1 MTKHTGKL
9 RSKKWQAALLATVL
23 GASLGAVPTAQAAIL
38 ALTVPSDYTTSQLG
52 AVTGSRVTTH
62 VDAAPTAG
70 LMKDL
75 NRDPALYP
83 GVTINGQSLMLLRQ
97 YNYSTTD
104 LKPLMILNPDS
115 NPPEIVA
122 QGIVKAAANPH
133 GAASNGTHVFMA
145 DYDNG
150 VVAGATVNGNQIE
163 ENENLTLTT
172 ERVFQ
177 DLQTAQRDNRVPF
190 AYDPENVTLHAE
202 GLYMEGNQL
211 LVAYNV
217 NDSKLGWAKYY
228 DGFML
233 QYEVMPNNTL
243 KFRGAAPIGRNVDSL
258 RINKYND
265 SYITNAIGGM
275 QHYGGERNPESG
287 MFIVKGNLEAGLGHP
302 NAYETFHH
310 QAVIPDNVTEQLDT
324 HYSDFYHSKITPD
337 GQAYVLT
344 YGLEAGKVNRYQV
357 WKTTVSNLAAE
368 DPEDWEK
375 IVDTSPNAGW
385 FGRIDYDYYTKRLW
399 AEIGSYLFVYTDGD
413 TKPTRGW
420 EAKSFSTQENHTM
433 FNSVGIIGGDKITGT
448 LATLA
453 QTAPQGINVY
463 QNAKAQPPAGA
474 VRYKD
479 TLTATDEDTSYDGV
493 TDDYQLYRFTKDIQI
508 ARKTKNDL
516 GDLNTNVFAGIFL
529 RDGEDAD
536 IEADG
541 HVLGIDS
548 RSHFGSPVGIYVT
561 NGKNATIKADR
572 VNIKTV
578 VNATN
583 GNAITRGIWNDA
595 MTDKSSSIE
604 ITGDVDLSMVG
615 GYGGYGVAVQKLDR
629 WGEKSNAATV
639 SSQINIHGDLSIRKS
654 DGSDWGIGAN
664 LDNVYSRFN
673 SAGLLTTVDQSE
685 ITVDGNVDLA
695 VYGNGITTRGQDSKV
710 SIGGGRI
717 VVPSGTGYGYYSVG
731 SYLGTVNVNTG
742 TDGKTPGNHRVQLEG
757 DVFTLST
764 GTVNLALTDAQSY
777 LNGIV
782 DNGGKASLTLQ
793 NGATWFNNQRN
804 TRYAEDN
811 EDVGAGEKSRVTTLT
826 GGSDAAQAGV
836 IFQKDSKDL
845 TIDNYSG
852 HTTVLYENDGLSIKG
867 GNLIIG
873 SAAPSSA
880 VTLRTNGDGL
890 NTSADASEVDKEL
903 LNHTLNKLANKAFY
917 TAYAT
922 GEKNLTGKVE
932 VAEGLT
938 AQSASKLLK
947 DITWKDAD
955 GQGQYIPKEKEEPSE
970 QTKTVFNKPIT
981 GDTDQ
986 EYADAHVKHELNY
999 DFTKDSTIAIDIS
1012 PYGGNIAG
1020 VYISRN
1026 KDVNINH
1033 ADHKLAIHTDGEQ
1046 SMLVGIDTTG
1056 DNGKVHIN
1064 GKELEVVVNN
1074 HKSGSTTKAYGIF
1087 NFAKGNVIDINADTK
1102 VSTKNDNISYGIHVT
1117 NDGQI
1122 SLNGGNTEIT
1132 VNKDAKNS
1140 ASIAVKAGGMYSPNG
1155 PAVVNVNYAD
1165 GAIKDAGKTVK
1176 LHGDVWATSFATGG
1190 EYNKKL
1196 NQEAQVN
1203 LGLSGTDSEW
1213 EGLVGYTV
1221 ANTAADDY
1229 DEYDSEH
1236 YTAGAVTLALQNGAQ
1251 WKNTA
1256 YNAANLMTTDW
1267 AGWKGSRLTNL
1278 YGGSDADHAGVIF
1291 QKDKNDITIDNY
1303 SGHTLVIYDHN
1314 PTAARDAVPG
1324 LEMIGGNIVIGKAA
1338 ENSEI
1343 TLRTD
1348 AKGLNTAED
1357 AAAADKNMVSATLNN
1372 LANKAFYTAYKDGE
1386 RHLKGHVEI
1395 AEGLTAQSASKRLED
1410 ITWKDADGQGQYLFT
1425 PAKEIPAEQTDTTF
1439 GVAILGSKERDTHY
1453 VETGVLKDG
1462 LYNFTKETTFEI
1474 DGIADPESHKRELV
1488 YGDTWVIKDLH
1499 AAISGSLP
1507 QTDAKGNPV
1516 KENEGQFNGVHMDM
1530 NNQALHMDVRYKGHG
1545 AAIAAVG
1552 GKGTKTKVEI
1562 DNAGPID
1569 IATKADRYSI
1579 GVFANRGG
1587 EVVIHNGGADAENK
1601 ILKIRS
1607 LTNGGD
1613 DNTGNGLKAMDTGK
1627 ITIDGLVDIEADGKR
1642 NEDGYVSNTAIGSV
1656 ASTINIGGGS
1666 IKTVNNAWMAVQ
1678 AYGQFVSNDY
1688 GMVNINTKDAVFGA
1702 IPAAKPG
1709 DKSPGNNMRSFN
1721 AGTNRVQI
1729 EGDFIT
1735 KGGMGYRGQINVGLR
1750 GTDSYWEGNYTDE
1763 NPEVITGAQ
1772 EAGAVNLK
1780 IHDGAHWKG
1789 VSNGSVNA
1797 YIEGADSYWRG
1808 YHFGGDMSLTLK
1820 DRAVWHNALI
1830 KGNTVSQ
1837 NNVLKYFTSNDGVI
1851 DMTGAQAFSTEVSDA
1866 RYGQKFYRHTDESN
1880 SDTGDIVIKN
1890 YSGNATVLY
1899 AHDAAK
1905 PADIK
1910 DGLAIKGGTIT
1921 IGTATEGSVL
1931 TLRTDGAGLNTAAD
1945 ASMADKNLVSYTLN
1959 NLANKAFYTAYKDGE
1974 RHLKGKVEIAEGLT
1988 AQSASKRLED
1998 ITWKDADG
2006 QGQYLFTPEA
2016 LPAEQTETTFGQAIL
2031 GSADRD
2037 TAYVSTGVL
2046 KDGVYRFTKPETTIE
2061 IDGIADKAEG
2071 KRDLVG
2077 FGPWFNGLSAAVS
2090 GSTPIY
2096 DAEGNEIKYDKNT
2109 ITSNNVTMDMG
2120 GNKLNIRAKYNQGA
2134 GQTGIAAIAPM
2145 NRVDGAGIVDIK
2157 NAGAMN
2163 INVKGSGMTAALFVD
2178 GGGKIFIRNGGENAK
2193 DKVLVLR
2200 GNAKNKN
2207 SGVGIKSMNGNI
2219 AANSGDKKHSEI
2231 TIDGLVDVVAD
2242 GTQTEDGY
2250 ASNEAVS
2257 AVASDINIG
2266 GGSIK
2271 AVNGAWAA
2279 IRAYGEFTTPN
2290 YGIVN
2295 VNAANRQYTLEDGQ
2309 AMGGK
2314 VKVHKVSDFTIGEY
2328 DTVIEG
2334 DIVTNGGMG
2343 TKGQVNI
2350 GLKDKNSHWIG
2361 NYADTQGYGVTQGMF
2376 GAVNIK
2382 MKDGAYWKGFGN
2394 GSMNI
2399 VAEGKDTYWHG
2410 FSMQDKMQ
2418 LTLKDGATWYNA
2430 ITAEQKDQKGKAAS
2444 AQIGYLTTVDGVIDM
2459 TGANVFTASS
2469 ESLSGRTTA
2478 DNPSGIVESTDGITG
2493 DVFIKNYSGNATVI
2507 YAHDAAKPADIKD
2520 GLAIKGGTITIGTA
2534 TEGSVLTLR
2543 TDGAGLN
2550 TAADASAADKNLVSY
2565 TLNNLA
2571 NKAFYTAYKDG
2582 ERHLKGKVE
2591 IAEGLTAQSASKRL
2605 EDMTWKEETGQGQ
2618 YLFTEAVPD
2627 TQVVNPMKQSIDGTE
2642 ESEKTYTDAGI
2653 YKAADDTYHFT
2664 PEEDPAQVIADNAVV
2679 ADKKDIH
2686 LESKGNLRL
2695 DSKNTGIQADGHSV
2709 KADVKGL
2716 EVNSDAQGITAKNG
2730 NVTVNGN
2737 TVVNAADGIRA
2748 NEQGR
2753 VELNGTAVVNTK
2765 GGTAISADKGV
2776 VKLGGKTTVEAKT
2789 AITAANQGTVTADE
2803 AVDLTA
2809 TDAIVANAGGKVSLD
2824 KGGRAKGN
2832 ITADGEGS
2840 IIVTKDL
2847 GVSGDITARAKGGIT
2862 LQEGSVKAGTVTA
2875 DGADSRVLL
2884 TDGAYDIEKVV
2895 SAGGGD
2901 VHIDSAKGETTLIK
2915 GIETKENSTAKVAL
2929 NGAKAM
2935 LKGNVRGNG
2944 DTQLAVNDAAVWEGV
2959 SETDNLAVD
2968 LNDGGIWKNM
2978 GPSRMK
2984 RLGGNG
2990 IVDMTQSGEGTTTV
3004 QNYAGKLTFIYAHDQ
3019 NHPTS
3024 IYGNDLKIG
3033 HAAEGSS
3040 IKLRTD
3046 AGGLRVGSN
3055 KAADWNLVS
3064 KTLNALAG
3072 KVYYEAYKDGETRLN
3087 GTVEIAEG
3095 LTAQSASK
3103 RLESIV
3109 WNKTSGQG
3117 QYIFTEKE
3125 DKVEHDPDIIYGP
3138 KETAMMR
3145 GAKSA
3150 MTGAM
3155 LSWRAENDDLSKRLG
3170 ELRLGGDTDGAWGRI
3185 YGGKQSYHAQ
3195 NADVETDVKA
3205 VQIGYDKALS
3215 SGWHAGVALSYLEG
3229 DNRYPAAGTGT
3240 TKLVNVTG
3248 YATKADTDGS
3258 YLDLTLKGSRVKNN
3272 YTVYNDMKHSLVGEY
3287 DTNGVM
3293 AGVEYGKRIERANGV
3308 YVTPQAA
3315 LTYGHL
3321 MKEDYDAVSSFAG
3334 GKKLH
3339 VEQDGF
3345 DSLIGRIGVE
3355 VGQQTD
3361 RTNVFAKL
3369 SVLHEF
3375 MGKTGATYSA
3385 VNEPT
3390 SRTEIDFGDTWLLVG
3405 VGGTHRLSDSTYIY
3419 GNLERSFGGDF
3430 KEDWRADLGLRWMF

>member
-1 MTKHTGKL
+1 MTKHKEESMTKHTGKL

-38 ALTVPSDYTTSQLG
+38 ALTVPSDYATSQLG

-385 FGRIDYDYYTKRLW
+385 FGRVDYDYYTKRLW
-399 AEIGSYLFVYTDGD
+399 TEIGSYLFVYTDGD

-479 TLTATDEDTSYDGV
+479 TLTATDEDDQSYKNA
-493 TDDYQLYRFTKDIQI
+493 TNDYQLYRFTKDIQI

-955 GQGQYIPKEKEEPSE
+955 GQGQYIPKEEEEPAPQPIEGPIKTAETFGADRFAQATDEDLVKKPAKFVAAAYNGTSEKAMTVDMNGKGLILAAEAGETRVDAAGIMAAGNAITFINGKANTPIHITAVTEGASAGITAQKGGSVTVNQDIVIDKVEGGTQARGVLIKGANEQQPNTVKVKSLTINGTLKSKSDTMGKRTIGIEIRVPNSSVTVTDKVDMSVEGIGILSSGGKVNVAGGKIVAGTDKTKLYKALKSLGQNKSDSEIFFNVNENNLTAGDKKVEILGDVYTRKNLGKDKTGKVYLALNTEDSVWRGVSDYLDSKDGSLTQGEVHLWLAKGATWNNEQTAMVGDGDENSGWNGSRLTNLYGGSDADHAGVIFQKDSNDITIDNYSGHTLVIYDHNPTAARDAVPGLEMIGGNIVIGKAAENSEITLRTDAKGLNTAEDAAAADKNMVSYTLNNLANKAFYTAYKDGERHLKGHVEIAEGLTAQSASKRLEDITWKDADGQGQYLFTPEEEPSE

-1074 HKSGSTTKAYGIF
+1074 HKSGSMTKAYGIF

-1165 GAIKDAGKTVK
+1165 GAIKDASKTVK

-1229 DEYDSEH
+1229 DEYDSQH

-1256 YNAANLMTTDW
+1256 YNAANLTTTDW

-1357 AAAADKNMVSATLNN
+1357 AAAADKNMVSYTLNN

-1425 PAKEIPAEQTDTTF
+1425 PAKEIPAEQT
-1439 GVAILGSKERDTHY
+1439 
-1453 VETGVLKDG
+1453 
-1462 LYNFTKETTFEI
+1462 
-1474 DGIADPESHKRELV
+1474 
-1488 YGDTWVIKDLH
+1488 
-1499 AAISGSLP
+1499 
-1507 QTDAKGNPV
+1507 
-1516 KENEGQFNGVHMDM
+1516 
-1530 NNQALHMDVRYKGHG
+1530 
-1545 AAIAAVG
+1545 
-1552 GKGTKTKVEI
+1552 
-1562 DNAGPID
+1562 
-1569 IATKADRYSI
+1569 
-1579 GVFANRGG
+1579 
-1587 EVVIHNGGADAENK
+1587 
-1601 ILKIRS
+1601 
-1607 LTNGGD
+1607 
-1613 DNTGNGLKAMDTGK
+1613 
-1627 ITIDGLVDIEADGKR
+1627 
-1642 NEDGYVSNTAIGSV
+1642 
-1656 ASTINIGGGS
+1656 
-1666 IKTVNNAWMAVQ
+1666 
-1678 AYGQFVSNDY
+1678 
-1688 GMVNINTKDAVFGA
+1688 
-1702 IPAAKPG
+1702 
-1709 DKSPGNNMRSFN
+1709 
-1721 AGTNRVQI
+1721 
-1729 EGDFIT
+1729 
-1735 KGGMGYRGQINVGLR
+1735 
-1750 GTDSYWEGNYTDE
+1750 
-1763 NPEVITGAQ
+1763 
-1772 EAGAVNLK
+1772 
-1780 IHDGAHWKG
+1780 
-1789 VSNGSVNA
+1789 
-1797 YIEGADSYWRG
+1797 
-1808 YHFGGDMSLTLK
+1808 
-1820 DRAVWHNALI
+1820 
-1830 KGNTVSQ
+1830 
-1837 NNVLKYFTSNDGVI
+1837 
-1851 DMTGAQAFSTEVSDA
+1851 
-1866 RYGQKFYRHTDESN
+1866 
-1880 SDTGDIVIKN
+1880 
-1890 YSGNATVLY
+1890 
-1899 AHDAAK
+1899 
-1905 PADIK
+1905 
-1910 DGLAIKGGTIT
+1910 
-1921 IGTATEGSVL
+1921 
-1931 TLRTDGAGLNTAAD
+1931 
-1945 ASMADKNLVSYTLN
+1945 
-1959 NLANKAFYTAYKDGE
+1959 
-1974 RHLKGKVEIAEGLT
+1974 
-1988 AQSASKRLED
+1988 
-1998 ITWKDADG
+1998 
-2006 QGQYLFTPEA
+2006 
-2016 LPAEQTETTFGQAIL
+2016 ETTFGQAIL

-2037 TAYVSTGVL
+2037 TAYVSAGVL

-2077 FGPWFNGLSAAVS
+2077 FGPWFKGLSAAVS

-2242 GTQTEDGY
+2242 GTQTEDG
-2250 ASNEAVS
+2250 
-2257 AVASDINIG
+2257 
-2266 GGSIK
+2266 
-2271 AVNGAWAA
+2271 
-2279 IRAYGEFTTPN
+2279 
-2290 YGIVN
+2290 
-2295 VNAANRQYTLEDGQ
+2295 
-2309 AMGGK
+2309 
-2314 VKVHKVSDFTIGEY
+2314 
-2328 DTVIEG
+2328 
-2334 DIVTNGGMG
+2334 
-2343 TKGQVNI
+2343 
-2350 GLKDKNSHWIG
+2350 
-2361 NYADTQGYGVTQGMF
+2361 
-2376 GAVNIK
+2376 
-2382 MKDGAYWKGFGN
+2382 
-2394 GSMNI
+2394 
-2399 VAEGKDTYWHG
+2399 
-2410 FSMQDKMQ
+2410 
-2418 LTLKDGATWYNA
+2418 
-2430 ITAEQKDQKGKAAS
+2430 
-2444 AQIGYLTTVDGVIDM
+2444 
-2459 TGANVFTASS
+2459 
-2469 ESLSGRTTA
+2469 
-2478 DNPSGIVESTDGITG
+2478 
-2493 DVFIKNYSGNATVI
+2493 
-2507 YAHDAAKPADIKD
+2507 
-2520 GLAIKGGTITIGTA
+2520 
-2534 TEGSVLTLR
+2534 
-2543 TDGAGLN
+2543 
-2550 TAADASAADKNLVSY
+2550 
-2565 TLNNLA
+2565 
-2571 NKAFYTAYKDG
+2571 
-2582 ERHLKGKVE
+2582 
-2591 IAEGLTAQSASKRL
+2591 
-2605 EDMTWKEETGQGQ
+2605 
-2618 YLFTEAVPD
+2618 
-2627 TQVVNPMKQSIDGTE
+2627 
-2642 ESEKTYTDAGI
+2642 
-2653 YKAADDTYHFT
+2653 
-2664 PEEDPAQVIADNAVV
+2664 
-2679 ADKKDIH
+2679 
-2686 LESKGNLRL
+2686 
-2695 DSKNTGIQADGHSV
+2695 
-2709 KADVKGL
+2709 
-2716 EVNSDAQGITAKNG
+2716 
-2730 NVTVNGN
+2730 
-2737 TVVNAADGIRA
+2737 
-2748 NEQGR
+2748 
-2753 VELNGTAVVNTK
+2753 
-2765 GGTAISADKGV
+2765 
-2776 VKLGGKTTVEAKT
+2776 
-2789 AITAANQGTVTADE
+2789 
-2803 AVDLTA
+2803 
-2809 TDAIVANAGGKVSLD
+2809 
-2824 KGGRAKGN
+2824 
-2832 ITADGEGS
+2832 
-2840 IIVTKDL
+2840 
-2847 GVSGDITARAKGGIT
+2847 
-2862 LQEGSVKAGTVTA
+2862 
-2875 DGADSRVLL
+2875 
-2884 TDGAYDIEKVV
+2884 
-2895 SAGGGD
+2895 
-2901 VHIDSAKGETTLIK
+2901 
-2915 GIETKENSTAKVAL
+2915 
-2929 NGAKAM
+2929 
-2935 LKGNVRGNG
+2935 
-2944 DTQLAVNDAAVWEGV
+2944 
-2959 SETDNLAVD
+2959 
-2968 LNDGGIWKNM
+2968 
-2978 GPSRMK
+2978 
-2984 RLGGNG
+2984 
-2990 IVDMTQSGEGTTTV
+2990 
-3004 QNYAGKLTFIYAHDQ
+3004 
-3019 NHPTS
+3019 
-3024 IYGNDLKIG
+3024 
-3033 HAAEGSS
+3033 
-3040 IKLRTD
+3040 
-3046 AGGLRVGSN
+3046 
-3055 KAADWNLVS
+3055 
-3064 KTLNALAG
+3064 
-3072 KVYYEAYKDGETRLN
+3072 
-3087 GTVEIAEG
+3087 
-3095 LTAQSASK
+3095 
-3103 RLESIV
+3103 
-3109 WNKTSGQG
+3109 
-3117 QYIFTEKE
+3117 
-3125 DKVEHDPDIIYGP
+3125 
-3138 KETAMMR
+3138 
-3145 GAKSA
+3145 
-3150 MTGAM
+3150 
-3155 LSWRAENDDLSKRLG
+3155 
-3170 ELRLGGDTDGAWGRI
+3170 
-3185 YGGKQSYHAQ
+3185 
-3195 NADVETDVKA
+3195 
-3205 VQIGYDKALS
+3205 
-3215 SGWHAGVALSYLEG
+3215 
-3229 DNRYPAAGTGT
+3229 
-3240 TKLVNVTG
+3240 
-3248 YATKADTDGS
+3248 
-3258 YLDLTLKGSRVKNN
+3258 
-3272 YTVYNDMKHSLVGEY
+3272 
-3287 DTNGVM
+3287 
-3293 AGVEYGKRIERANGV
+3293 
-3308 YVTPQAA
+3308 
-3315 LTYGHL
+3315 
-3321 MKEDYDAVSSFAG
+3321 
-3334 GKKLH
+3334 
-3339 VEQDGF
+3339 
-3345 DSLIGRIGVE
+3345 
-3355 VGQQTD
+3355 
-3361 RTNVFAKL
+3361 
-3369 SVLHEF
+3369 
-3375 MGKTGATYSA
+3375 
-3385 VNEPT
+3385 
-3390 SRTEIDFGDTWLLVG
+3390 
-3405 VGGTHRLSDSTYIY
+3405 
-3419 GNLERSFGGDF
+3419 
-3430 KEDWRADLGLRWMF
+3430 